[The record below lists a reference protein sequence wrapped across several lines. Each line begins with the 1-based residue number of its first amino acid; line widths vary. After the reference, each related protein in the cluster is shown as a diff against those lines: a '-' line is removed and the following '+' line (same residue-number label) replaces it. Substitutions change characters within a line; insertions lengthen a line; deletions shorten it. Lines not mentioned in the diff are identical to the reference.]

1 MDSCSCAYSDVLC
14 MHSSMHPVSL
24 DWSSS
29 PPPDLG
35 TVIPGRSTSHR
46 IASRQ
51 WEATVSPC
59 HLCTFLWPI
68 GADLVAHVQIPTA
81 LSIHLLSITLSQ
93 HADSRSRQI
102 PAGRS
107 ETARP
112 VLTRVEDVSRR
123 CNFWVSCPGVLVCGS
138 RGNRCGTE
146 QARADGDT
154 LRHPR
159 RVGQSVCAESMP
171 GKQGLNGR
179 A

>member
-1 MDSCSCAYSDVLC
+1 VLRICRSARCERFVYGAPWTLAPAPTLTCYACTRVCTQCHSTGPARHLRTLALSCS
-14 MHSSMHPVSL
+14 PVIGPIRVVRAPARFTS
-24 DWSSS
+24 
-29 PPPDLG
+29 
-35 TVIPGRSTSHR
+35 VIPGRSTSHR

-123 CNFWVSCPGVLVCGS
+123 CNFWVSCPGDVPAS
-138 RGNRCGTE
+138 R
-146 QARADGDT
+146 
-154 LRHPR
+154 L
-159 RVGQSVCAESMP
+159 
-171 GKQGLNGR
+171 
-179 A
+179 